1 MCLAWRA
8 VSRGPAHR
16 KGLDRLPPDWPWYL
30 AVQDGLSLAE
40 VEAAL
45 GGLAGIFLGGTDAF

>member
-1 MCLAWRA
+1 MAWRA
-8 VSRGPAHR
+8 VSRGPAPR